1 MCPQPEQ
8 YERFLSA
15 LEAAFK
21 KDLYEDDRE
30 SVQYILDNGSDSRKL
45 IKILRDVTARIFNI
59 TNLNDLMSHL
69 HSLQI
74 AELWI
79 ENKSAAITEE
89 INRAKNTLEDR
100 DPSGLSVQEEI
111 VVNFPIPVG
120 GLSTLFLLQ
129 VGTYMGYI
137 GNKPRSE
144 SYSYCGILYNMRLFC
159 ARIISIDHEGGPTYQ
174 SNDLCSSSPGM
185 PSHQLTEWNAS
196 KGYAQ
201 KVKLLWLQKCAE
213 LCEEG
218 THVSKTH
225 FCDEPCEEALLRYN
239 DHRYKWGSD
248 EEYPFLP
255 ANFVESI
262 KHSARE
268 TWFESIRSLTIQP
281 INELLEVYSTKPE
294 HPPGDD
300 PYNDWIRGDKYK
312 INKWRAYYAWIINTS
327 KTTTTIRRRGRG
339 KRMRSSSPE
348 ENSDDGDKDMSHER
362 SSEIES
368 PDVFTRVFNDSSVS
382 NELIQKRMKIE
393 DGRYEET
400 THVLRDI
407 GQSIRG
413 MTTEISA
420 SLNNMSVAITDMAQ
434 SIRSLQVQ
442 RFSTP
447 PYICGETRMRYSNS
461 SPMPSN
467 NEHNSALSPVVMSLD
482 DSKETRFPRLENK

>member
-1 MCPQPEQ
+1 
-8 YERFLSA
+8 
-15 LEAAFK
+15 
-21 KDLYEDDRE
+21 
-30 SVQYILDNGSDSRKL
+30 
-45 IKILRDVTARIFNI
+45 
-59 TNLNDLMSHL
+59 
-69 HSLQI
+69 
-74 AELWI
+74 
-79 ENKSAAITEE
+79 
-89 INRAKNTLEDR
+89 
-100 DPSGLSVQEEI
+100 
-111 VVNFPIPVG
+111 
-120 GLSTLFLLQ
+120 
-129 VGTYMGYI
+129 
-137 GNKPRSE
+137 
-144 SYSYCGILYNMRLFC
+144 
-159 ARIISIDHEGGPTYQ
+159 
-174 SNDLCSSSPGM
+174 
-185 PSHQLTEWNAS
+185 
-196 KGYAQ
+196 
-201 KVKLLWLQKCAE
+201 
-213 LCEEG
+213 
-218 THVSKTH
+218 
-225 FCDEPCEEALLRYN
+225 
-239 DHRYKWGSD
+239 
-248 EEYPFLP
+248 
-255 ANFVESI
+255 
-262 KHSARE
+262 
-268 TWFESIRSLTIQP
+268 
-281 INELLEVYSTKPE
+281 VYSTKPE